1 MIVPPDNQATVRSL
15 MDAALKTEIQEIVE
29 VVKTVPEPLQLRAFE
44 ILLQDAIDRVGGKER
59 SRREEED
66 DRDVKDKK
74 KDKDRDRESEGLD
87 PNTLPMRVKAFMKRT
102 KVTAPQIEKLF
113 HIEGKQFEPIWAV
126 KVTKFSKAQV
136 QIALLQSLQRAL
148 TSGEFSFDSEKVR
161 TECKNKKSYDNTN
174 FKVNFQNNA
183 KYFSGLEKDGLVS
196 LTDDGMTALA
206 NLITELAGV
215 EDGK

>member
-1 MIVPPDNQATVRSL
+1 

-29 VVKTVPEPLQLRAFE
+29 VIKTVPEPLQLRAFE
-44 ILLQDAIDRVGGKER
+44 ILLQYTIDRAGGKKQ
-59 SRREEED
+59 SRQNDGKED
-66 DRDVKDKK
+66 DLDDAKDETKG
-74 KDKDRDRESEGLD
+74 KDRDRESDGLD

-102 KVTAPQIEKLF
+102 KVTASQIEKLF
-113 HIEGKQFEPIWAV
+113 HVEGNQYEPIWTV

-148 TSGEFSFDSEKVR
+148 SSGEFSFDREAVR
-161 TECKNKKSYDNTN
+161 TECKNRKSYDNTN

-206 NLITELAGV
+206 SLITELAGAD
-215 EDGK
+215 DGK

>member
-1 MIVPPDNQATVRSL
+1 
-15 MDAALKTEIQEIVE
+15 MDTALKTEIQDIVE
-29 VVKTVPEPLQLRAFE
+29 LVKTVPEPFQLRAFE
-44 ILLQDAIDRVGGKER
+44 ILLQDAIDRVGGKKQLR
-59 SRREEED
+59 QGAGQED
-66 DRDVKDKK
+66 DRDDEDAGRDKK
-74 KDKDRDRESEGLD
+74 KVTEHERQSEGLD

-102 KVTAPQIEKLF
+102 KVTSPQIEKLF
-113 HIEGKQFEPIWAV
+113 HIEGNQFEPIWTV

-148 TSGEFSFDSEKVR
+148 TSGEFSFDREEVR
-161 TECKNKKSYDNTN
+161 TECKSRKSYDNTN

-206 NLITELAGV
+206 TLITELAGAD
-215 EDGK
+215 DGK

>member
-1 MIVPPDNQATVRSL
+1 
-15 MDAALKTEIQEIVE
+15 MDVAIKTEIQEIVE
-29 VVKTVPEPLQLRAFE
+29 LVKTVPESLQLRAFE
-44 ILLQDAIDRVGGKER
+44 ILLQDALDRSAGKKRTPRRDAGEEEE
-59 SRREEED
+59 REEPT
-66 DRDVKDKK
+66 DRGKK
-74 KDKDRDRESEGLD
+74 KEARGSEGLD
-87 PNTLPMRVKAFMKRT
+87 PSTLPMRVKAFMKRT

-113 HIEGKQFEPIWAV
+113 HIEGKEYEPIWTL

-148 TSGEFSFDSEKVR
+148 VSGEFSFDREEVR

-206 NLITELAGV
+206 SLITELAGAD
-215 EDGK
+215 DGK

>member
-1 MIVPPDNQATVRSL
+1 

-29 VVKTVPEPLQLRAFE
+29 LVKTVPEPLQLRAFE
-44 ILLQDAIDRVGGKER
+44 ILLQDAIDRVGGKKH
-59 SRREEED
+59 SRDTEKGD
-66 DRDVKDKK
+66 DRGDPDAMKDKK
-74 KDKDRDRESEGLD
+74 KDKERERESEGLD

-102 KVTAPQIEKLF
+102 KVTSPQIEKLF
-113 HIEGKQFEPIWAV
+113 HIEGKQFEPIWTV
-126 KVTKFSKAQV
+126 KVAKFSKAQV

-148 TSGEFSFDSEKVR
+148 TSGEFSFDREEVR
-161 TECKNKKSYDNTN
+161 TECKNRKSYADTN

-206 NLITELAGV
+206 TLISELAGAD
-215 EDGK
+215 DGK

>member
-1 MIVPPDNQATVRSL
+1 
-15 MDAALKTEIQEIVE
+15 MDAALRAEIQEIVE

-44 ILLQDAIDRVGGKER
+44 LLLQDAIDRSAGRKR
-59 SRREEED
+59 TQQRDNDEEEELEEKPTGQ
-66 DRDVKDKK
+66 RKK
-74 KDKDRDRESEGLD
+74 QERESEVLD

-102 KVTAPQIEKLF
+102 EVTAPQIEKLF
-113 HIEGKQFEPIWAV
+113 HIEGKQYEPIWTV

-148 TSGEFSFDSEKVR
+148 TSGEFSFDREEVR
-161 TECKNKKSYDNTN
+161 TECENRRSYDKKN
-174 FKVNFQNNA
+174 FKVNFRNSR

-206 NLITELAGV
+206 GLITELAGAD
-215 EDGK
+215 DGK

>member
-1 MIVPPDNQATVRSL
+1 

-29 VVKTVPEPLQLRAFE
+29 VVKTVPEALQLRAFE
-44 ILLQDAIDRVGGKER
+44 ILLQEAIDRVGGKR
-59 SRREEED
+59 KSRRDDEKED
-66 DRDVKDKK
+66 DRGDAKDTK
-74 KDKDRDRESEGLD
+74 KDKEHERESEGLD

-136 QIALLQSLQRAL
+136 QIALLRSLQRAL
-148 TSGEFSFDSEKVR
+148 TSGEFSFDREEVR
-161 TECKNKKSYDNTN
+161 TECKNRKSYDNTN

-206 NLITELAGV
+206 SLITELAGAD
-215 EDGK
+215 DGK

>member
-1 MIVPPDNQATVRSL
+1 MDTSL
-15 MDAALKTEIQEIVE
+15 KAEIQEIVE
-29 VVKTVPEPLQLRAFE
+29 LVKTVPEPLQLRAFE
-44 ILLQDAIDRVGGKER
+44 VLLQDALDRVGGKKRARQEAGK
-59 SRREEED
+59 ED
-66 DRDVKDKK
+66 EHGDTDDARKNSKDKG
-74 KDKDRDRESEGLD
+74 RQSEGLE
-87 PNTLPMRVKAFMKRT
+87 PNALPMRVKAFMKRT

-113 HIEGKQFEPIWAV
+113 HIEGKQYEPIWTV

-148 TSGEFSFDSEKVR
+148 TSGEFSFDREEVR

-206 NLITELAGV
+206 SLITELAGAD
-215 EDGK
+215 DGK

>member
-1 MIVPPDNQATVRSL
+1 

-29 VVKTVPEPLQLRAFE
+29 LVKIVPEPLQLRAFE
-44 ILLQDAIDRVGGKER
+44 ILLQDILDRLASKK
-59 SRREEED
+59 RRADEDDEEELEE
-66 DRDVKDKK
+66 KPTSQKK
-74 KDKDRDRESEGLD
+74 KKKQERESEGLD
-87 PNTLPMRVKAFMKRT
+87 ANTLPMRVKAFMKRT
-102 KVTAPQIEKLF
+102 KVTAPQIDQLF

-148 TSGEFSFDSEKVR
+148 TSGEFSFDREEVR
-161 TECKNKKSYDNTN
+161 TECENKGSYDSNN
-174 FKVNFQNNA
+174 FKVNFRNNE

-206 NLITELAGV
+206 NLTAVRLSCRVVAASISCA
-215 EDGK
+215 KS

>member
-1 MIVPPDNQATVRSL
+1 

-29 VVKTVPEPLQLRAFE
+29 IVKTVPEPLQLRAFE
-44 ILLQDAIDRVGGKER
+44 ILLQDAIDRVGRKER
-59 SRREEED
+59 SRRDSEKED
-66 DRDVKDKK
+66 DRDDDVKDKK
-74 KDKDRDRESEGLD
+74 RDKDREPESEGLD

-148 TSGEFSFDSEKVR
+148 TSGEFSFDREEVR

-174 FKVNFQNNA
+174 FKVNFQNSA

>member
-1 MIVPPDNQATVRSL
+1 

-44 ILLQDAIDRVGGKER
+44 ILLQDAIDRTGGKKRPRQQDAARDDER
-59 SRREEED
+59 DED
-66 DRDVKDKK
+66 DTTDKNK
-74 KDKDRDRESEGLD
+74 GKEPEGKSEGLD

-113 HIEGKQFEPIWAV
+113 HIEGKQYEPIWVV
-126 KVTKFSKAQV
+126 KVAKFSKAQV

-148 TSGEFSFDSEKVR
+148 TSGEFSFDREEVR

-174 FKVNFQNNA
+174 FKVNFQNSA